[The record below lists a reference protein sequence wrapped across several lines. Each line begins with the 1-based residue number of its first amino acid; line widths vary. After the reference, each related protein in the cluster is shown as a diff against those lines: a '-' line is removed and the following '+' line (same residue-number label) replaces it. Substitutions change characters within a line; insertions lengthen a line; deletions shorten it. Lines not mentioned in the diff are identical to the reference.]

1 MTNSEFLKA
10 KSLGVKDCVKWIESK
25 IKLEKQKLKNVED
38 KYQYDY
44 YEGEDSIKQKKMST
58 LISIKVGL
66 DKYQKKL
73 NHESNEAIDEK
84 AVQK

>member
-1 MTNSEFLKA
+1 LNNSEFLKA

-25 IKLEKQKLKNVED
+25 IKLEKQKLKNVEN
-38 KYQYDY
+38 KYEYDY
-44 YEGEDSIKQKKMST
+44 YEGEDSIKQKEKMST

-73 NHESNEAIDEK
+73 NHESNEAIN
-84 AVQK
+84 

>member
-1 MTNSEFLKA
+1 LNNSEFLKA

-25 IKLEKQKLKNVED
+25 IKLEKQKLKNVEN
-38 KYQYDY
+38 KHKYDY
-44 YEGEDSIKQKKMST
+44 YEGEDSIKQNEKMST

-73 NHESNEAIDEK
+73 NHESNEAIN
-84 AVQK
+84 